1 MSDELLKQIET
12 KTSDLLKQVTETLAK
27 RSEEKGQVS
36 VSKMDENQ
44 LVHYNLSYS
53 TAEKRISDHFT

>member
-12 KTSDLLKQVTETLAK
+12 KTSDILKQVTETLAK

-44 LVHYNLSYS
+44 LVHYNLS
-53 TAEKRISDHFT
+53 